1 MDQLTTQALDMIFEN
16 DTLKQKMKQKVGPYI
31 LGGVIFNLILLILL
45 VYILVKL
52 NCIQSSIA

>member
-1 MDQLTTQALDMIFEN
+1 MIFEN
-16 DTLKQKMKQKVGPYI
+16 DTLKEKMKQKVGPYI

-52 NCIQSSIA
+52 NCIQSSIS

>member
-16 DTLKQKMKQKVGPYI
+16 DTLKEKMKQKVGPYI

-52 NCIQSSIA
+52 NCIQSSIS